1 MKLRLYLQNE
11 IGLMPETIAALDD
24 LFAYKELPKNHML
37 FSSGSR
43 TKDVFFIEEG
53 LARTFYH
60 KDGKDITGFFYK
72 EKVFFLSV
80 ENIFLNKEDH
90 YNCELLER
98 SKIRM
103 ANYSLLEPFL
113 DNVPKL
119 NYLMR
124 NNMAYHIKLLN
135 DRLYDIQFQSAEYR
149 YQKLMKDSP
158 DLILRASLGN
168 IASYLGITQQ
178 TLSVIRA
185 GKKLK

>member
-11 IGLMPETIAALDD
+11 IGLMPETVMALDE

-37 FSSGSR
+37 CSSGGRS
-43 TKDVFFIEEG
+43 KDVFFIEEG
-53 LARTFYH
+53 LVRSFYH
-60 KDGKDITGFFYK
+60 KDGKDITDFFYK
-72 EKVFFLSV
+72 ENTFFLSV
-80 ENIFLNKEDH
+80 ENIFLNREDH
-90 YNCELLER
+90 YNGELLEK

-103 ANYSLLEPFL
+103 INYNLLEPFL
-113 DNVPKL
+113 DNVQKL
-119 NYLMR
+119 NYFMR
-124 NNMAYHIKLLN
+124 HTMAYHIKLLN

-149 YQKLMKDSP
+149 YQKLMENSP

-185 GKKLK
+185 GQKRK